1 MRYRVKADT
10 TNGEKEAIDEMATQS
25 EPYTAGPP
33 ATLQATPPDGEN
45 DTSETSS
52 GVQASK
58 ADAAAIMTST
68 IGMMIKAGWVVSVG
82 QDGGRAFCV
91 IEDATWTETAAGWM
105 LREVAK

>member
-1 MRYRVKADT
+1 MVK
-10 TNGEKEAIDEMATQS
+10 DEQS
-25 EPYTAGPP
+25 TAGQP
-33 ATLQATPPDGEN
+33 AISKASPQDGGS

-58 ADAAAIMTST
+58 ADAAAIMMTV
-68 IGMMIKAGWVVSVG
+68 IDMMRKAGWGISIG
-82 QDGGRAFCV
+82 QDGVRAFCV